1 MEKEKIIKWTLLFKL
16 LDSWDNH
23 GKLGID
29 SQNEIK
35 QFNRF
40 YILNIVITL
49 QIELLFNFNILY

>member
-1 MEKEKIIKWTLLFKL
+1 MGKEKIIIWTLLFKL

-23 GKLGID
+23 GKLDID
-29 SQNEIK
+29 SQNEIS
-35 QFNRF
+35 NLIGF